1 MQMKQSILSFLFAL
15 GLALPSMA
23 QQKIGNNPTTI
34 QPSAAMEVESTTK
47 GFLPPRMTTVQRD
60 AISSPAAGL
69 TIFNTTDSCLQWFNG
84 AGWYNGCD
92 GSVVGLPVATGA
104 CTGVYSFF
112 TFNGKEYKPVE
123 SGGKCWLDRNLGA
136 DKVATAPDDTA
147 SYGDLYQWG
156 RATEGHEKR
165 TSPNT
170 FDLATSATA
179 VGTWTGKNIRTTY
192 PPAPTYLDWVQAE
205 NDNLWQGVNGIN
217 NPCPA
222 GFRLP
227 IKAEWDSQIST
238 WVSPDYIGAASSLLH
253 LPAAGIRIAFIG
265 DVDGEGTWGTYWSS
279 TVSPTINNH
288 SYFLDIEDMAVYGPA
303 ITYEETRLI
312 GCSVR
317 CIKD

>member
-1 MQMKQSILSFLFAL
+1 MQMKRSILSFLFAL

-23 QQKIGNNPTTI
+23 QQKIGNNPTTM

-47 GFLPPRMTTVQRD
+47 GFLPPRMTTLQRD

-92 GSVVGLPVATGA
+92 GSVVGLPVTSGP

-112 TFNGKEYKPVE
+112 TFNGKQYKPAVSNGE
-123 SGGKCWLDRNLGA
+123 CWLDRNLGA
-136 DKVATAPDDTA
+136 DKVADSSTDAV

-165 TSPNT
+165 SASLTNNY
-170 FDLATSATA
+170 ATSATA
-179 VGTWTGKNIRTTY
+179 IGSWSGLSIV
-192 PPAPTYLDWVQAE
+192 PVVAPWDWLQTE
-205 NDNLWQGVNGIN
+205 DDNLWQGVSGIN
-217 NPCPA
+217 NPCPT

-227 IKAEWDSQIST
+227 TETELNNEKSSWISQDSDGAMA
-238 WVSPDYIGAASSLLH
+238 SPLH
-253 LPAAGIRIAFIG
+253 LPMAGARSG
-265 DVDGEGTWGTYWSS
+265 VGTIINLGGVGYYWSS
-279 TVSPTINNH
+279 TVHTDASK
-288 SYFLDIEDMAVYGPA
+288 SYYLDFEDGYCWGV
-303 ITYEETRLI
+303 TEEIRYA
-312 GCSVR
+312 GFSVR